1 MTTHARLAAVTCMV
15 MGLSDLSLC
24 AAAKLEPDT
33 TVSESVRRQLTAGE
47 NLFVT
52 HCANCHGSRGEGGIG
67 PSLAGHDLSL
77 QTVIETIAKGRAGTP
92 MPGFK
97 DDLNPKAL
105 ADTAAYVLSL
115 SSGGKRPTAVV
126 TPTATLGPGRQ
137 RPSTEPIAVGEGT
150 GTPARGAG
158 LFFDATRLESCRSC
172 HSYDKKGG
180 PIGPDSSLLQ
190 MTPADVYSKLTHP
203 RFAAAGYPVVSIVL
217 RNGYRMAGVR
227 DEETADSLSVF
238 DVSSL
243 PPVRRNF
250 LKADISAVDT
260 LQDRGVFD
268 HTTLPFSTQ
277 ELRDLSAFLGT
288 RTHHLPR

>member
-1 MTTHARLAAVTCMV
+1 MTLHARLAAAALTVIGV
-15 MGLSDLSLC
+15 SDLSVC
-24 AAAKLEPDT
+24 AAANLDSDT

-47 NLFVT
+47 KVFVT

-67 PSLAGHDLSL
+67 PALAGHDLSL
-77 QTVIETIAKGRAGTP
+77 QTLIETIAKGRTGTP

-97 DDLNPKAL
+97 DDLDPKAL

-115 SSGGKRPTAVV
+115 SSGGRLPIAVV

-137 RPSTEPIAVGEGT
+137 RPSSEPVAVGEGT
-150 GTPARGAG
+150 GTAARGAG
-158 LFFDATRLESCRSC
+158 LFFDATRLASCRTC
-172 HSYDKKGG
+172 HSYDEKGG
-180 PIGPDSSLLQ
+180 PIGSDTSLLG

-203 RFAAAGYPVVSIVL
+203 RFAAAGYPVVSLVL

-243 PPVRRNF
+243 PPIRRNF
-250 LKADISAVDT
+250 MKAD
-260 LQDRGVFD
+260 
-268 HTTLPFSTQ
+268 
-277 ELRDLSAFLGT
+277 
-288 RTHHLPR
+288 

>member
-1 MTTHARLAAVTCMV
+1 VTIHARFAAVAFMV
-15 MGLSDLSLC
+15 VGVSDLSVC
-24 AAAKLEPDT
+24 AAAKLESDT

-47 NLFVT
+47 TLCVT

-77 QTVIETIAKGRAGTP
+77 QTIIETIAKGRTGTP

-105 ADTAAYVLSL
+105 ADTAAFVLSL
-115 SSGGKRPTAVV
+115 SSGGKRPTDVV

-137 RPSTEPIAVGEGT
+137 RPSTEPVAVGEGT

-172 HSYDKKGG
+172 HSYDEKGG
-180 PIGPDSSLLQ
+180 PIGSDLSLLR

-203 RFAAAGYPVVSIVL
+203 RFAAAGYPVVSVVF

-243 PPVRRNF
+243 PPVRRTF
-250 LKADISAVDT
+250 MKADISAVDT
-260 LQDRGVFD
+260 PQDHGVFD
-268 HTTLPFSTQ
+268 HTTLPYSPQ

-288 RTHHLPR
+288 RSHNLPR